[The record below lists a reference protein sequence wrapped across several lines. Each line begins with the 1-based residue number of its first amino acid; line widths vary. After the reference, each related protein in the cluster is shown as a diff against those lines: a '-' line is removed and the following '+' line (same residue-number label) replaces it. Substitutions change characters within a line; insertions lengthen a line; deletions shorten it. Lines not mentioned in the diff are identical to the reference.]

1 MRAIFTK
8 PVNSRKLILVEKGF
22 KDCFFPIENGTKQ
35 ILHEYTISK
44 IWFKVSLFIVHF
56 RNIRSCLPPWEFC
69 LLVSLWGQVQQSL
82 FKLSYSI
89 IVTVPEKIY
98 VICLETETS
107 SIWMNWGYFVGR
119 NFFPILVS
127 LIYNVHAYEHQFWR
141 VFSNTYS
148 SFEKCKV
155 IDSEF
160 SIKINWHISSSM
172 SIGFLNWF
180 INASRNV
187 ILLLPL
193 WPNFL
198 VPPFSLQSFSL

>member
-127 LIYNVHAYEHQFWR
+127 LIYMHMSINSEGF
-141 VFSNTYS
+141 FPNTYS

>member
-22 KDCFFPIENGTKQ
+22 KDCCFPTENGTKQ

-44 IWFKVSLFIVHF
+44 IWFKVFLFIVHF

-82 FKLSYSI
+82 IKLSYSI

-127 LIYNVHAYEHQFWR
+127 LIYMHMSINSEGF
-141 VFSNTYS
+141 FSNTYS
-148 SFEKCKV
+148 SFEECKV

-160 SIKINWHISSSM
+160 SIKINWHISSLM
-172 SIGFLNWF
+172 SIGLLN
-180 INASRNV
+180 
-187 ILLLPL
+187 
-193 WPNFL
+193 
-198 VPPFSLQSFSL
+198 

>member
-8 PVNSRKLILVEKGF
+8 PVNFRKLILVEKGF

-127 LIYNVHAYEHQFWR
+127 LIYMH
-141 VFSNTYS
+141 
-148 SFEKCKV
+148 
-155 IDSEF
+155 
-160 SIKINWHISSSM
+160 M
-172 SIGFLNWF
+172 SINSEGFFQTHTVVLK
-180 INASRNV
+180 NV
-187 ILLLPL
+187 K
-193 WPNFL
+193 
-198 VPPFSLQSFSL
+198 S

>member
-82 FKLSYSI
+82 IKLSYSI

-107 SIWMNWGYFVGR
+107 SIWISFLFWCHWYTCIWASILKV
-119 NFFPILVS
+119 FFRTHTVVLK
-127 LIYNVHAYEHQFWR
+127 NVK
-141 VFSNTYS
+141 S
-148 SFEKCKV
+148 
-155 IDSEF
+155 
-160 SIKINWHISSSM
+160 
-172 SIGFLNWF
+172 
-180 INASRNV
+180 
-187 ILLLPL
+187 
-193 WPNFL
+193 
-198 VPPFSLQSFSL
+198 

>member
-22 KDCFFPIENGTKQ
+22 KDCFFPIENGT
-35 ILHEYTISK
+35 
-44 IWFKVSLFIVHF
+44 VSLFIVHF

-82 FKLSYSI
+82 IKLSYSI

-127 LIYNVHAYEHQFWR
+127 LIYMH
-141 VFSNTYS
+141 
-148 SFEKCKV
+148 
-155 IDSEF
+155 
-160 SIKINWHISSSM
+160 M
-172 SIGFLNWF
+172 SINSEGFFQTHTVVLK
-180 INASRNV
+180 NV
-187 ILLLPL
+187 K
-193 WPNFL
+193 
-198 VPPFSLQSFSL
+198 S